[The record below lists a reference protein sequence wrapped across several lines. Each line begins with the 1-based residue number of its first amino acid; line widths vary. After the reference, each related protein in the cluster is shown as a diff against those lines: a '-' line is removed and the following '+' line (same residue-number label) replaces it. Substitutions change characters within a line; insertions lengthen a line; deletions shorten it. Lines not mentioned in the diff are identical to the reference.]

1 MEVTNQLLAALPA
14 RERKRLLHALE
25 PVPLTVGDIIYNPG
39 DAIRHVYFPN
49 HGVVSI
55 INTLA
60 NSLSIEVAVVG
71 KEGMVGLPAFLGV
84 GRAINQAVV
93 QVPGDA
99 LKMEAKLFK
108 DEARKD
114 GPFHD
119 RLHLYTHAR
128 LTQMSLSIACNRF
141 HNVEKRF
148 ARWLLVI
155 HDRVDS
161 DEFLLT
167 QEYISRMLGA
177 HRPHVTTAAR
187 ALQKAGLINYSRGR
201 LTILSRRGLE
211 KASCGCYRDGKKKF
225 DGLLGA
231 LTTDFLH

>member
-1 MEVTNQLLAALPA
+1 MVIANQLLAALPA
-14 RERKRLLHALE
+14 GEQERLLPALE
-25 PVPLTVGDIIYNPG
+25 RVPLTVGDVLYSP
-39 DAIRHVYFPN
+39 DDSIRYIYFPN

-55 INTLA
+55 INTLG
-60 NSLSIEVAVVG
+60 SRLSIEV
-71 KEGMVGLPAFLGV
+71 GMVGREGIVGVPLFLGV
-84 GRAINQAVV
+84 DRAINQAVV

-99 LKMEAKLFK
+99 LRMAAEAFRDTAK
-108 DEARKD
+108 RD

-119 RLHLYTHAR
+119 LLHLYTHAL

-155 HDRVDS
+155 HDRVDAG
-161 DEFLLT
+161 EFLLT

-187 ALQKAGLINYSRGR
+187 ALQRAGLINYSRGKIA
-201 LTILSRRGLE
+201 ILNRQGLE
-211 KASCGCYRDGKKKF
+211 KASCGCYRDGKEKF
-225 DGLLGA
+225 DGLFG
-231 LTTDFLH
+231 T

>member
-1 MEVTNQLLAALPA
+1 MVIANQLLAALPA
-14 RERKRLLHALE
+14 RERKRLIPALE
-25 PVPLTVGDIIYNPG
+25 PVPLTVGDVLYDPD

-55 INTLA
+55 INTLGGH
-60 NSLSIEVAVVG
+60 LSIEVGMVG
-71 KEGMVGLPAFLGV
+71 REGMVGVPVFLGV
-84 GRAINQAVV
+84 GKAVNQAVV

-99 LKMEAKLFK
+99 FRMAARAFKEEAK
-108 DEARKD
+108 RD

-119 RLHLYTHAR
+119 LLHLYTHAL

-155 HDRVDS
+155 HDRVDC
-161 DEFLLT
+161 DEFTLT

-187 ALQKAGLINYSRGR
+187 ALQKAGLISYSRGK
-201 LTILSRRGLE
+201 LAILNRRGLE
-211 KASCGCYRDGKKKF
+211 KTSCGCYRDGKEKF
-225 DGLLGA
+225 DGHFR
-231 LTTDFLH
+231 T

>member
-1 MEVTNQLLAALPA
+1 MITNQLLAALPA
-14 RERKRLLHALE
+14 DGKERLLPELE
-25 PVPLTVGDIIYNPG
+25 PVPLAVGDVLYNPG
-39 DAIRHVYFPN
+39 DHIRHVYFPN

-55 INTLA
+55 INTLG
-60 NSLSIEVAVVG
+60 NRLSIEVGVVG
-71 KEGMVGLPAFLGV
+71 KEGMVGIPVFLGV
-84 GRAINQAVV
+84 GAAFNQAVV

-99 LKMEAKLFK
+99 VRMAVDAFREA
-108 DEARKD
+108 AN
-114 GPFHD
+114 GSGAFHD
-119 RLHLYTHAR
+119 LLHLYTYAV

-161 DEFLLT
+161 NEFLLT

-187 ALQKAGLINYSRGR
+187 ALQRAGLIRYERGK
-201 LTILSRRGLE
+201 LNILDRQGLE
-211 KASCGCYRDGKKKF
+211 RVSCVCYRDGKEKF
-225 DGLLGA
+225 DGLNLNTS
-231 LTTDFLH
+231 LT

>member
-1 MEVTNQLLAALPA
+1 VIANQLLAALPA
-14 RERKRLLHALE
+14 DGRERLLPELE
-25 PVPLTVGDIIYNPG
+25 PVPLAVGDVLYNPG
-39 DAIRHVYFPN
+39 DHIRHVYFPN

-55 INTLA
+55 INTLGGH
-60 NSLSIEVAVVG
+60 LSIEVGMVG
-71 KEGMVGLPAFLGV
+71 REGMVGIPVFLGV
-84 GRAINQAVV
+84 NAAINQAVV

-99 LKMEAKLFK
+99 VRVTADAFKEAVG
-108 DEARKD
+108 RD

-119 RLHLYTHAR
+119 LLHLYTYAL

-187 ALQKAGLINYSRGR
+187 ALQKAGLIRYERGK
-201 LTILSRRGLE
+201 LNILDRQGLE
-211 KASCGCYRDGKKKF
+211 RTSCGCYRDGKEKF
-225 DGLLGA
+225 DGLNLFTS
-231 LTTDFLH
+231 LT

>member
-1 MEVTNQLLAALPA
+1 M
-14 RERKRLLHALE
+14 
-25 PVPLTVGDIIYNPG
+25 
-39 DAIRHVYFPN
+39 RHVYFPN

-71 KEGMVGLPAFLGV
+71 KEGMVGIPVFLGT
-84 GRAINQAVV
+84 GKAINQAVV

-99 LKMEAKLFK
+99 VRMAADAFREA
-108 DEARKD
+108 ARGD
-114 GPFHD
+114 GPLHD
-119 RLHLYTHAR
+119 LLHLYTYAL

-187 ALQKAGLINYSRGR
+187 DLQNAGLINYSRGR
-201 LTILSRRGLE
+201 LTILNRHGLE
-211 KASCGCYRDGKKKF
+211 KASCGCYRDGKEKF
-225 DGLLGA
+225 DGLFG
-231 LTTDFLH
+231 T

>member
-1 MEVTNQLLAALPA
+1 MVAANQLLAALPA
-14 RERKRLLHALE
+14 RALKRLLPALE
-25 PVPLTVGDIIYNPG
+25 PVPLTVGEVLYHPEDS
-39 DAIRHVYFPN
+39 IRHVYFPN
-49 HGVVSI
+49 QGVISI
-55 INTLA
+55 INALD
-60 NSLSIEVAVVG
+60 SRLSIEVGMVG
-71 KEGMVGLPAFLGV
+71 REGMVGLPAFLGV
-84 GRAINQAVV
+84 GRAINRAVV

-99 LKMEAKLFK
+99 LRMAAKVFR

-187 ALQKAGLINYSRGR
+187 ALQQSGLINYSRGR
-201 LTILSRRGLE
+201 LTILNRRGLE
-211 KASCGCYRDGKKKF
+211 RASCGCYRDGKEKF
-225 DGLLGA
+225 DGLLG
-231 LTTDFLH
+231 T

>member
-1 MEVTNQLLAALPA
+1 MVVANQLLAALPA
-14 RERKRLLHALE
+14 RERKRLLPALE
-25 PVPLTVGDIIYNPG
+25 PVPLTVGDILYNPG

-60 NSLSIEVAVVG
+60 NRLSIEVAVVG
-71 KEGMVGLPAFLGV
+71 KEGMVGIPVFLGT
-84 GRAINQAVV
+84 GKAINQAVV

-99 LKMEAKLFK
+99 VRMAADAFREA
-108 DEARKD
+108 ARGD
-114 GPFHD
+114 GPLHD
-119 RLHLYTHAR
+119 LLHLYTYAL

-187 ALQKAGLINYSRGR
+187 VLQNAGLINYSRGR
-201 LTILSRRGLE
+201 LAILNRRGLE
-211 KASCGCYRDGKKKF
+211 KASCGCYRDGKEKF
-225 DGLLGA
+225 DGLFG
-231 LTTDFLH
+231 T

>member
-1 MEVTNQLLAALPA
+1 MVITNQLLAALPA
-14 RERKRLLHALE
+14 RERKRLLPILE
-25 PVPLTVGDIIYNPG
+25 PVPLTVGDVLYNPD

-49 HGVVSI
+49 RGVVSI
-55 INTLA
+55 INTLG
-60 NSLSIEVAVVG
+60 SHLSIEVGMVG
-71 KEGMVGLPAFLGV
+71 REGMVGIPVFLGV
-84 GRAINQAVV
+84 SAAINQAVV

-99 LKMEAKLFK
+99 VRMSARAFKEEAK
-108 DEARKD
+108 RD

-119 RLHLYTHAR
+119 LLHLYTHAL

-161 DEFLLT
+161 DEFVLT
-167 QEYISRMLGA
+167 QEYIARMLGA

-187 ALQKAGLINYSRGR
+187 TLQGAGLISYNRGK
-201 LTILSRRGLE
+201 LAILNRRGLE
-211 KASCGCYRDGKKKF
+211 KASCACYRNGKEKF
-225 DGLLGA
+225 DGHFR
-231 LTTDFLH
+231 T